1 MTRKDYLALSA
12 FRFELARFLRF
23 SEHTCRIAGITPTQ
37 YLLMLHI
44 RGHEGRLPASVG
56 ELALRLQASPH
67 GTTALIAR
75 SIRSGLVGK
84 RRSVQD
90 RRRSEVFLT
99 ARGLRVLARVA
110 ARHRVQLRTFKKVF
124 RVAHVS

>member
-1 MTRKDYLALSA
+1 MTRDDYRALST

-23 SEHTCRIAGITPTQ
+23 SEQTCRRAGLTPTQ

-44 RGHEGRLPASVG
+44 RGRAGRVPASVG
-56 ELALRLQASPH
+56 QLALRLQASPH

-84 RRSVQD
+84 RRSSQD

-99 ARGLRVLARVA
+99 PRGLRLLLRVA
-110 ARHRVQLRTFKKVF
+110 TRHRAQLRSFKEVF
-124 RVAHVS
+124 RVAHIS